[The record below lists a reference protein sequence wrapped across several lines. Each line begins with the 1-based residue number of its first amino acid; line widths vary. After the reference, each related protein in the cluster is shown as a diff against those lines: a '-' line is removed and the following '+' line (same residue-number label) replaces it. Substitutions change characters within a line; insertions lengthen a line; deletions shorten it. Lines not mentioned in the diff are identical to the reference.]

1 MVYQL
6 RLEAVKMFFHERGEN
21 CDDTR
26 ARTIELTEAEYLSA
40 RIEWCNKTV
49 WAWFSKYW
57 TSDEYKEKRHRAQ
70 ESRMSAEDPAQNRG
84 GSRNFADTTVLGM
97 TNACVL
103 IILVRNRWNL
113 QLIILVQLIILQ
125 LAYFICDK
133 CLCLDYFS

>member
-26 ARTIELTEAEYLSA
+26 AHTIELTEAEYLSA

-57 TSDEYKEKRHRAQ
+57 TSDAYKAKRHIAQ

-84 GSRNFADTTVLGM
+84 GSRNFTETQQFLVGEIIFVLLKSL
-97 TNACVL
+97 TCSTFFHA
-103 IILVRNRWNL
+103 
-113 QLIILVQLIILQ
+113 
-125 LAYFICDK
+125 
-133 CLCLDYFS
+133 